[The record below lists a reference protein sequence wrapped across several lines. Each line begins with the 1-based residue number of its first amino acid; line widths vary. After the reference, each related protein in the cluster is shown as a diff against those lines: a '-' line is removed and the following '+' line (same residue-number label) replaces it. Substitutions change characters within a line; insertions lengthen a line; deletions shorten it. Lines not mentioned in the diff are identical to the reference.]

1 MPRWDAAPAR
11 APSLLIEDD
20 LVARLVRHFRRSAT
34 RFTAGGL
41 NLVFPPRCAWCEAD
55 LGPGQDDVL
64 LCADCRPLLGP
75 ESWPGCPRCGAID
88 SADGEPPGRCRLC
101 RGTPLRFDTVITLG
115 GYYSELRKVVLRMK
129 RPSGESLS
137 VAMGR
142 LLALRRGRELAEV
155 RAELIVP
162 VPMYWARRLGRG
174 TNSAEIL
181 AACLGRC
188 LGVGVGRRVLSRRRN
203 TLAQA
208 NLSPRERFRNVR
220 GAFRVRAGYDLEGL
234 RVLLVDD
241 ILTSGATCSE
251 AAKMLKQAGAAKVA
265 AAVVARAQGTDS
277 T

>member
-1 MPRWDAAPAR
+1 MGC
-11 APSLLIEDD
+11 SLLLEDD
-20 LVARLVRHFRRSAT
+20 PVARLVHYFRRSAT

-41 NLVFPPRCAWCEAD
+41 NLVFSPRCAWCEAD
-55 LGPGQDDVL
+55 VAPNEDGLL
-64 LCADCRPLLGP
+64 LCADCRLLLGP
-75 ESWPGCPRCGAID
+75 ELWPGCPRCGAID
-88 SADGEPPGRCRLC
+88 SADGAPPGRCRLC
-101 RGTPLRFDTVITLG
+101 RGTRLKFDTVITLG

-137 VAMGR
+137 GAIGR
-142 LLALRRGRELAEV
+142 LLALRRGRQLAELG
-155 RAELIVP
+155 ADLIAP

-174 TNSAEIL
+174 TNSPEIL
-181 AACLGRC
+181 ADCLGRC
-188 LGVGVGRRVLSRRRN
+188 LGVAVGRRVLSRCRN
-203 TLAQA
+203 TLPQA
-208 NLSPRERFRNVR
+208 NLGPSERFRNVR

-251 AAKMLKQAGAAKVA
+251 AAKMLKEAGAAVVA